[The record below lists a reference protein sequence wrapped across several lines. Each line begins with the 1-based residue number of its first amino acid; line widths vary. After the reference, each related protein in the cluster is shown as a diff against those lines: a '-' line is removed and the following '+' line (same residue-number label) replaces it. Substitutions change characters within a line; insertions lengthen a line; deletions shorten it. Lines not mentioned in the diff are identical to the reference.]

1 MTSDRRHH
9 RRPGRRRFQEGFTLL
24 EMLVVMLIAGM
35 ALLLTTQAL
44 GQYQRAHT
52 RAIANE
58 RTGREQRNSEAW
70 FRESVRGLEA
80 LAPKPGE
87 DAAPAFEGDARGFS
101 GTTLSPVLQR
111 QGIPTAQRWRIVATP
126 SGADQVELE
135 EGDGKVVLSLP
146 MAGSLRLHYVDAK
159 GALHDRWP
167 PALGAWPQL
176 PDAIVL
182 EFAPVPGA
190 AHGTLIAASV
200 LGPRDP
206 IDVPYEHEQL

>member
-1 MTSDRRHH
+1 MPISDRRSAT
-9 RRPGRRRFQEGFTLL
+9 GFTLL

-52 RAIANE
+52 RAIASE
-58 RTGREQRNSEAW
+58 RVGREQRSSEAW
-70 FRESVRGLEA
+70 FRDSVRGLQA
-80 LAPKPGE
+80 LAAAPGG
-87 DAAPAFEGDARGFS
+87 DSGPAFEGDARGFRD
-101 GTTLSPVLQR
+101 TTLAPVLR
-111 QGIPTAQRWRIVATP
+111 GQGIPTAQRWRIANGP
-126 SGADQVELE
+126 AGDERLELE
-135 EGDGKVVLSLP
+135 EGDSKVVLSLP
-146 MAGSLRLHYVDAK
+146 PASALRLHYVDAK

-182 EFAPVPGA
+182 ELAPVAGA
-190 AHGTLIAASV
+190 AHGTLFAAAV

-206 IDVPYEHEQL
+206 IETPYEYAPL

>member
-1 MTSDRRHH
+1 MPISDRHATA
-9 RRPGRRRFQEGFTLL
+9 GFTLL

-52 RAIANE
+52 RAIASE
-58 RTGREQRNSEAW
+58 RVGREQRNSEAW
-70 FRESVRGLEA
+70 FRDSVRGLQA
-80 LAPKPGE
+80 MAPAPGG
-87 DAAPAFEGDARGFS
+87 DTGPAFEGDARGFRD
-101 GTTLSPVLQR
+101 TTLAPVLQG
-111 QGIPTAQRWRIVATP
+111 QGIPTVQRWRIATGP
-126 SGADQVELE
+126 AGVERLELE
-135 EGDGKVVLSLP
+135 EGDEKILLSLP
-146 MAGSLRLHYVDAK
+146 PASALRLHYIDAK

-182 EFAPVPGA
+182 ELAPVAGA
-190 AHGTLIAASV
+190 AHGTLFAASV

-206 IDVPYEHEQL
+206 VETPYEYAPL